1 MSPAYQ
7 LHPEFGLLCPSRSF
21 RRKVRLVFA
30 LVVVAGLLTWKAGHR
45 PDTDGALVVA
55 HDDEARFTAEAAQA
69 VDESTA
75 TTTAD
80 GSRPLEGSKTACTG
94 DVWSYIDGTC
104 SVGTARKLPRP
115 RAANEAPTI
124 AALPLG
130 RSALPAPASSVAP
143 VSATD
148 ADTAKS
154 TPALADAAGA
164 PAAAPAPKK
173 VQKPSHRNSGNDLL
187 RDRRWR
193 DDQWSARAYAYPDD
207 RNLRGRYERWWG
219 WDQVRW

>member
-1 MSPAYQ
+1 MSPAYH
-7 LHPEFGLLCPSRSF
+7 LHPEFGLLCPSRSL
-21 RRKVRLVFA
+21 RRKARVVLA
-30 LVVVAGLLTWKAGHR
+30 LVVIAGLLAWKAGHP

-55 HDDEARFTAEAAQA
+55 HDDEARFSAEAAQA
-69 VDESTA
+69 VGE
-75 TTTAD
+75 TTAITTEYR
-80 GSRPLEGSKTACTG
+80 SRPLEGSKTACTG

-130 RSALPAPASSVAP
+130 RSAVPTPASSVA
-143 VSATD
+143 SLGATD
-148 ADTAKS
+148 ADTAES
-154 TPALADAAGA
+154 TPAVADRADA
-164 PAAAPAPKK
+164 PAPAPKK
-173 VQKPSHRNSGNDLL
+173 VKKPSPRNSGNDLL

-207 RNLRGRYERWWG
+207 RYLRGRHDRWWG
-219 WDQVRW
+219 WDQARW